1 MDVEKHVA
9 SCVADGCVRMGGGV
23 VNEPEEFVVGV
34 VRGFGMLGGDGSN
47 CDQHRRI
54 DSDGIIQ
61 KGSDD
66 LMDQVDQFWRDD
78 SRRVGFVGVLYGCA
92 LYGLLLG
99 MGASRW
105 RCGVGCWNLCSDLA
119 R

>member
-47 CDQHRRI
+47 CDQHPWI

-61 KGSDD
+61 RVPIICWTRLINSGGMITDGS
-66 LMDQVDQFWRDD
+66 
-78 SRRVGFVGVLYGCA
+78 
-92 LYGLLLG
+92 GLLEYCT
-99 MGASRW
+99 A
-105 RCGVGCWNLCSDLA
+105 A
-119 R
+119 P